1 MEGNNEDLAFA
12 QDTSVS
18 GQLAQQWKLRVIAQ
32 EVALTEIGNSG
43 LRRLL
48 AFDESFTRKDV
59 KIGDTALFY

>member
-18 GQLAQQWKLRVIAQ
+18 GQLAQQWKVRMIAQ
-32 EVALTEIGNSG
+32 EVPLMEMDNSG

-48 AFDESFTRKDV
+48 AFDESSTCKDV
-59 KIGDTALFY
+59 KIGDTALSY